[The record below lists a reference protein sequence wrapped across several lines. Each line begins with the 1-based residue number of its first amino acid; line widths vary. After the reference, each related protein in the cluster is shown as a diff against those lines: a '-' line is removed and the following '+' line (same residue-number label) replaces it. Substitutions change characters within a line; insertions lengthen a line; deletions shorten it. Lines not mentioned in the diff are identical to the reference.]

1 MGLFVRPT
9 NFSDDE
15 NVFDSY
21 PRCRRF
27 LCLLDFFFFVF
38 FFVFFVFFSSD
49 FDVEKNV
56 LGDTDENGKPIV
68 SLTITPAKGTCT
80 INS

>member
-1 MGLFVRPT
+1 GNLSNASEQRERKRENDPHGKKRRRVGLFVRPT

-27 LCLLDFFFFVF
+27 LLLLDFFFFVF
-38 FFVFFVFFSSD
+38 FFFVFFVFF
-49 FDVEKNV
+49 FRF
-56 LGDTDENGKPIV
+56 
-68 SLTITPAKGTCT
+68 
-80 INS
+80 